1 MILSGLFVFAQQGK
15 PAAQPPAPQG
25 NMLTALLP
33 FILVFVIFYLLI
45 IMPQRK
51 KQKKQQAQIGAL
63 KPGDRVITSS
73 GIYGTVVGVQPD
85 KIEVKIAANVIIKVT
100 KGAIG
105 VILGKEDGA
114 AEKTE

>member
-1 MILSGLFVFAQQGK
+1 MILSGLFAFAQQGK
-15 PAAQPPAPQG
+15 TAAPAPVPQG

-51 KQKKQQAQIGAL
+51 KQKKQQEQISAL
-63 KPGDRVITSS
+63 KPGDRVITTA

-85 KIEVKIAANVIIKVT
+85 KIEVKIAANVIVKIT
-100 KGAIG
+100 KGAVG